1 MTKKRKKRSRR
12 PIRRTTRNAIL
23 AGLVFIL
30 LPVIVVLDRQC
41 GGFLRQSIRQTT
53 YAEGDWRK
61 YHNHTFI
68 VNEVI
73 DGDTL
78 DVDVQDGKFPDTRV
92 RLLGVDTP
100 ETKHPTLPVMYY
112 GPEATAFT
120 TEKALDKKVTLELD
134 TVGDIRDRYGRLL
147 AYVIL
152 PDGTTLNADLIAQG
166 YGYAYLSF
174 PHSHSQQ
181 YEALMDTAIAQK
193 RGLWQSATRDD
204 LPNWLRQKR
213 PDLLRYP

>member
-1 MTKKRKKRSRR
+1 M
-12 PIRRTTRNAIL
+12 RRTTRNALI
-23 AGLVFIL
+23 AAVFFIL
-30 LPVIVVLDRQC
+30 LPALLVLDRQY
-41 GGFLRQSIRQTT
+41 GDLLRKSIAQTT
-53 YAEGDWRK
+53 YADGDWQK
-61 YHNHTFI
+61 YHNQTFT

-78 DVDVQDGKFPDTRV
+78 DVDIPDGKFPDTRV

-100 ETKHPTLPVMYY
+100 ETKHPTLPVMHY
-112 GPEATAFT
+112 GPEASRFT
-120 TEKALDKKVTLELD
+120 TEKALGKQVTLKLD

-152 PDGTTLNADLIAQG
+152 PDGDVLNAELIREG
-166 YGYAYLSF
+166 FGYAYLTF
-174 PHSHSQQ
+174 PHSDSHK
-181 YEALMDTAIAQK
+181 YEMMMDEAIEQK
-193 RGLWQSATRDD
+193 RGLWKSATRDD